1 MRGDVKIQHRVLR
14 SCESVGFLLY
24 FWFDSWR
31 LRLAFLMRV
40 DAIIGISNAVRLSK
54 GETA

>member
-1 MRGDVKIQHRVLR
+1 MKAL
-14 SCESVGFLLY
+14 GFAI
-24 FWFDSWR
+24 FPVFDSWS

-40 DAIIGISNAVRLSK
+40 DAIIGISNAIRLSE

>member
-1 MRGDVKIQHRVLR
+1 MKIQHRVLR

-40 DAIIGISNAVRLSK
+40 DAIIGVSNAVRLSK